1 MVSGDSPVAG
11 LSSGLAF
18 LPITIAIISGAACL
32 IWYFSRNKQF
42 ASSNALPY
50 SKQAGY
56 DTKQACAAPRS
67 ETSGPSS
74 GDESNWDPLFIYFGS
89 QTGTAEC
96 FAKELLEESEAYG
109 LRDVTVVDLEDFDP
123 EEFVQ
128 QTWVVF
134 IVATYGEGEP
144 TDNAVQANKWL
155 SSKERDTGS
164 LSTMNFSLF
173 GLGNRQYSQYNEM
186 AKRVERHMKRLGAT
200 EFCIRGEGDD
210 DQDIEADFACWKKL
224 FWPAFN
230 SARSGEK
237 VSRRV
242 QEQQDFNE
250 ASPQRTK
257 SSSIQRWKGS
267 KHASLDVVTNDKNVW
282 ASVGDVSGSDLHSKM
297 YFHSQ
302 RVYLQEARELRQQPI
317 LDEGLT
323 TFHLDLD
330 IAATKPLSYTTGDNI
345 DILPQN
351 SIESVTWFSN
361 RIDLKAK
368 NLSLDT
374 FIHFVPREGTENKK
388 RPFPTPCTVFQA
400 LSLYCDLE
408 SLPHKSILKDMLC
421 FVQDKVERE
430 TLDRL
435 LAEENS
441 THFKHYIKDS
451 RMSLKDF
458 IEIFMASAEF
468 DLGGFLQLA
477 QRQNFRPY
485 TISSS
490 SKEQPSIMSITV
502 SKVQE
507 NLPSLSD
514 TLTELAKLG
523 YVPPNSPMLTDS
535 IKCFQR
541 RFFGVCSSF
550 LCGIKSHKDATHAR
564 GCDVPDSEGHGFG
577 LYVIPKASSLKLP
590 EDDQLPIIMVAT
602 GTG

>member
-1 MVSGDSPVAG
+1 MSIICC
-11 LSSGLAF
+11 LAT
-18 LPITIAIISGAACL
+18 LCMSL
-32 IWYFSRNKQF
+32 
-42 ASSNALPY
+42 
-50 SKQAGY
+50 
-56 DTKQACAAPRS
+56 APRRHICS
-67 ETSGPSS
+67 WCFLLIVTLSLFSVCSLSLELASWPVS
-74 GDESNWDPLFIYFGS
+74 GDESNTDPLFVYFGS

-96 FAKELLEESEAYG
+96 FAQELLEESEAYG

-128 QTWVVF
+128 QTWVVLL
-134 IVATYGEGEP
+134 VATYGEGGP
-144 TDNAVQANKWL
+144 TDNAVQADKWW
-155 SSKERDTGS
+155 SSEERETDC

-173 GLGNRQYSQYNEM
+173 GLGNRQYPDYNEM
-186 AKRVERHMKRLGAT
+186 GKNVERHMKRLGAT

-210 DQDIEADFACWKKL
+210 DEDSKADFASWKKL
-224 FWPAFN
+224 FWPALMA
-230 SARSGEK
+230 ARSGEK
-237 VSRRV
+237 GSSRV
-242 QEQQDFNE
+242 QEQTAFNG
-250 ASPQRTK
+250 AFLHVTK
-257 SSSIQRWKGS
+257 SSSTQCWKDS
-267 KHASLDVVTNDKNVW
+267 KHGSLDVLTNDKNVW
-282 ASVGDVSGSDLHSKM
+282 VSVGDVSGSDIHSRM

-302 RVYLQEARELRQQPI
+302 KVYLQEARELRQQPV
-317 LDEGLT
+317 LEEGLT

-330 IAATKPLSYTTGDNI
+330 TGATMPLSYTTGDNI

-351 SIESVTWFSN
+351 YIELVTWFCN

-374 FIHFVPREGTENKK
+374 FIHFVPRDGTENKK

-421 FVQDKVERE
+421 FVQDKEERE
-430 TLDRL
+430 TLYRL

-477 QRQNFRPY
+477 PRQKFRPY
-485 TISSS
+485 SISSS
-490 SKEQPSIMSITV
+490 SKVCVDGQHRFEAVLVAGYPAAQEHPSIVSITV

-507 NLPSLSD
+507 ILPSLFD

-523 YVPPNSPMLTDS
+523 MRSTT
-535 IKCFQR
+535 
-541 RFFGVCSSF
+541 
-550 LCGIKSHKDATHAR
+550 KS
-564 GCDVPDSEGHGFG
+564 
-577 LYVIPKASSLKLP
+577 
-590 EDDQLPIIMVAT
+590 
-602 GTG
+602 